1 VKLKEELVE
10 KARCHPLGA
19 DAVLAVALGLVAF
32 LVPHD
37 SAEPTIGAGW
47 VVVAIVTVMLVG
59 IAFRRFYPYTVLGVV
74 LVGTAVVLILEHGK
88 SPILAMA
95 FVAICTVAYRADR
108 RASIAVWL
116 TSGIVLAGAMA
127 IGTGTVLRFEN
138 FSVFA
143 WTGFAAAAASAVR
156 SRKEW
161 FAEVEQRAID
171 AEESREEEARRRV
184 VAERLRIA
192 RELHDVV
199 AHHIAVVHVQA
210 GVADHLLDTKPAEAH
225 EAIAHIR
232 RASGS
237 VLDELGGLLDVLR
250 QPDEPIAPTAPAPGL
265 GGLASLIDSF
275 SASGLAIDVR
285 AHGVPEPMPPAV
297 ELVAYRL
304 VQESLTNAHKH
315 GSGTATLDLT
325 FEPGALGIDVANP
338 CPEGTSPGGSGHG
351 LEGMRERA
359 KAVGGTVTTSIDDND
374 DAWHVAARLPFEP
387 AV

>member
-1 VKLKEELVE
+1 MKLKEELVE
-10 KARCHPLGA
+10 RARSHPLGA
-19 DAVLAVALGLVAF
+19 DAVLAVALGLIAF

-37 SAEPTIGAGW
+37 SDELTIGSGW
-47 VVVAIVTVMLVG
+47 VVTAIVAVMLLA
-59 IAFRRFYPYTVLGVV
+59 IAFRRYYPYLVLGTV
-74 LVGTAVVLILEHGK
+74 LVGTAAVLILEHGK

-108 RASIAVWL
+108 RPTIAVWL
-116 TSGIVLAGAMA
+116 TSGFVLAGAMA
-127 IGTGTVLRFEN
+127 IGTGNALRFEN

-143 WTGFAAAAASAVR
+143 WTGFAAAAGSAVR
-156 SRKEW
+156 SRQEW
-161 FAEVEQRAID
+161 FAEVEQRAIQ
-171 AEESREEEARRRV
+171 AEETREEEARRRV

-210 GVADHLLDTKPAEAH
+210 GVADHLLESKPAEAH

-250 QPDEPIAPTAPAPGL
+250 QPDEPITPTAPAPGL
-265 GGLASLIDSF
+265 NGLTSLIDSF
-275 SASGLAIDVR
+275 SASGLSVDVR
-285 AHGVPEPMPPAV
+285 ANGVPEAIPPAV

-304 VQESLTNAHKH
+304 VQEGLTNAHKH
-315 GSGTATLDLT
+315 GSGTATLDFT
-325 FEPGALGIDVANP
+325 FEPGALCIDIANP
-338 CPEGTSPGGSGHG
+338 CPGVAPLGGPGHG
-351 LEGMRERA
+351 LVGMHERA
-359 KAVGGTVTTSIDDND
+359 KAVGGTVRTHDDG
-374 DAWHVAARLPFEP
+374 DAWRVAARLPFEP

>member
-10 KARCHPLGA
+10 QARCHPLGA
-19 DAVLAVALGLVAF
+19 DIVLAVALGLIAF

-37 SAEPTIGAGW
+37 SAEPTIGGGR
-47 VVVAIVTVMLVG
+47 VVVAIVAVMLVG
-59 IAFRRFYPYTVLGVV
+59 VAFRRLYPYTVLAVV

-95 FVAICTVAYRADR
+95 FVSICTVAYRADR

-116 TSGIVLAGAMA
+116 TSGFILAGAMA

-156 SRKEW
+156 SRQEW
-161 FAEVEQRAID
+161 FAEVERRAIQ
-171 AEESREEEARRRV
+171 AEETREEEARRRV

-250 QPDEPIAPTAPAPGL
+250 QPDEPITPTTPAPGL
-265 GGLASLIDSF
+265 GGLTSLIDSF
-275 SASGLAIDVR
+275 SASGLTVDVR
-285 AHGVPEPMPPAV
+285 ADGVPEAIPPAV

-304 VQESLTNAHKH
+304 VQEGLTNAHKH
-315 GSGTATLDLT
+315 GSGTATLAFT
-325 FEPGALGIDVANP
+325 FERGALCIDIANP
-338 CPEGTSPGGSGHG
+338 CPGEVSLGGAGHG
-351 LEGMRERA
+351 LLGMHERA
-359 KAVGGTVTTSIDDND
+359 KAVGGTVRTHNEG
-374 DAWHVAARLPFEP
+374 DAWRVAARLPFEP

>member
-1 VKLKEELVE
+1 MSLKEELVE
-10 KARCHPLGA
+10 QARRHPFAA
-19 DAVLAVALGLVAF
+19 DAVLAAALGAIAI
-32 LVPHD
+32 LVPHEED
-37 SAEPTIGAGW
+37 RSPVGPDWI
-47 VVVAIVTVMLVG
+47 VMSIKVAVFLALIL
-59 IAFRRFYPYTVLGVV
+59 RRSWPFPVLGFV
-74 LVGTAVVLILEHGK
+74 LVGTAVVLALAHGK
-88 SPILAMA
+88 SPVVAAA
-95 FVAICTVAYRADR
+95 FVAICTVAYRGDR
-108 RASIAVWL
+108 RTGIAVWL
-116 TSGIVLAGAMA
+116 GSAAVLTAGAA
-127 IGTGTVLRFEN
+127 VGAGSLFRFEN
-138 FSVFA
+138 LSMLA
-143 WTGFAAAAASAVR
+143 WTGFAAAAGNAAR

-250 QPDEPIAPTAPAPGL
+250 QPDEPITPTAPAPGL
-265 GGLASLIDSF
+265 GGLTSLIDSF
-275 SASGLAIDVR
+275 SASGLTVDVK
-285 AHGVPEPMPPAV
+285 ANGVPDAIPPAV

-304 VQESLTNAHKH
+304 VQEGLTNAHKH
-315 GSGTATLDLT
+315 GSGTATLDFT
-325 FEPGALGIDVANP
+325 FERGALRIDIANP
-338 CPEGTSPGGSGHG
+338 CPGASSLAGAGHG
-351 LEGMRERA
+351 LLGMHERA
-359 KAVGGTVTTSIDDND
+359 KAVGGTVRTHND
-374 DAWHVAARLPFEP
+374 GDAWRVAARLPFEP

>member
-1 VKLKEELVE
+1 VKLKEELAE
-10 KARCHPLGA
+10 QARCHPFGA
-19 DAVLAVALGLVAF
+19 DIVLAVALGLIAF

-37 SAEPTIGAGW
+37 SGQPPSGPNW
-47 VVVAIVTVMLVG
+47 VPPAIVIAMLVA
-59 IAFRRFYPYTVLGVV
+59 IAFRRVYPYTVLGLV
-74 LVGTAVVLILEHGK
+74 LVGTAVVLVLEHGK

-95 FVAICTVAYRADR
+95 FVAICTVAYRAER
-108 RASIAVWL
+108 KGSIGVWL
-116 TSGIVLAGAMA
+116 VSGIILAGAMA
-127 IGTGTVLRFEN
+127 VGTESVLRFEN

-156 SRKEW
+156 SRQEW

-171 AEESREEEARRRV
+171 AEESREEEARSRV

-250 QPDEPIAPTAPAPGL
+250 QPDEPITPTAPAPGL
-265 GGLASLIDSF
+265 GGLTSLIDSF
-275 SASGLAIDVR
+275 SASGLTVDVR
-285 AHGVPEPMPPAV
+285 ADGVPEPIPPAV

-304 VQESLTNAHKH
+304 VQEGLTNAHKH
-315 GSGTATLDLT
+315 GSGTATLDFT
-325 FEPGALGIDVANP
+325 FERGALRIDIANP
-338 CPEGTSPGGSGHG
+338 CPGVASLAGAGHG
-351 LEGMRERA
+351 LVGMHERA
-359 KAVGGTVTTSIDDND
+359 KAVGGTVRTHND
-374 DAWHVAARLPFEP
+374 GDAWRVAARLPFEP